1 MPTWPFSTRANRS
14 PRGIGIGI
22 GIIAPLRVERGFVVG
37 GKGFY
42 WLHTHDASGI
52 LHVESPNDRAYT
64 LGNFFDVWGQPLAAD
79 NVAGL
84 KGSLKVYVNG
94 KVQFAPLR
102 DLSLKPHDQTALVI
116 GQPSVVPVKYT
127 FTDGL

>member
-14 PRGIGIGI
+14 PRGIGI

-116 GQPSVVPVKYT
+116 GQPSVAPVTYT
-127 FTDGL
+127 FPDGL